1 MSEQRPAQ
9 PSSSS
14 EDRPSFQVPETPPEQ
29 IAPARDSATVI
40 LARDGANGLEV
51 FMLERHLNSDFAGG
65 AYVFP
70 GGTLDDRD
78 LDPALWALVDGPT
91 PDEAAKLLGVDP
103 DRALGF
109 YTCAIRET
117 FEEAGALLARRDG
130 EPVGYDERLEP
141 YRAPLAN
148 DELTLLEL
156 AEKENLRYAADLL
169 HYYSHW
175 VTPELAPKR
184 YTTRFFVA
192 AFPDEAERLLHDM
205 GETTNSRWVS
215 PSDALEQGRAG
226 TFTII
231 FPTRKHLE
239 QLAGFSTVD
248 DLVASTAGKE
258 IEEIL
263 PRVAMVDG
271 ALKVILGD
279 DPTPHDP

>member
-1 MSEQRPAQ
+1 MTASEQ
-9 PSSSS
+9 
-14 EDRPSFQVPETPPEQ
+14 DRPSFVVPDTPPEQ
-29 IAPARDSATVI
+29 VAPARDSATVI
-40 LARDGANGLEV
+40 LARDGADGLEV
-51 FMLERHLNSDFAGG
+51 FMLERHLKSDFAGG

-78 LDPALWALVDGPT
+78 LDPALWALVDGPA
-91 PDEAAKLLGVDP
+91 PDEAAALLGVDK
-103 DRALGF
+103 DRALG
-109 YTCAIRET
+109 YWTCAIRET
-117 FEEAGALLARRDG
+117 FEEAGALLARRGG
-130 EPVGYDERLEP
+130 EPVGYEERLAP

-148 DELTLLEL
+148 HEMTLLEL
-156 AEKENLRYAADLL
+156 AEKENLRFAANLL

-205 GETTNSRWVS
+205 GETTNSRWIR
-215 PSDALEQGRAG
+215 PEDALEQGRAG
-226 TFTII
+226 TFSII

-239 QLAGFSTVD
+239 QLAGFEDVD
-248 DLVASTAGKE
+248 ALVAGTKGKH

-263 PRVAMVDG
+263 PRVVIVDG
-271 ALKVILGD
+271 MPKVILGT

>member
-1 MSEQRPAQ
+1 MATSDQ
-9 PSSSS
+9 
-14 EDRPSFQVPETPPEQ
+14 DRPSFVVPETPPGQ
-29 IAPARDSATVI
+29 VAPARDSATVI
-40 LARDGANGLEV
+40 LARDGTTGLEV
-51 FMLERHLNSDFAGG
+51 FMLERHLKSDFAGG

-78 LDPALWALVDGPT
+78 LDPALWALVDGPGA
-91 PDEAAKLLGVDP
+91 DEAARLLGVDE
-103 DRALGF
+103 DRAMGF
-109 YTCAIRET
+109 FTCAIRET

-148 DELTLLEL
+148 RELTLLEL

-205 GETTNSRWVS
+205 GETTDSRWIS
-215 PSDALEQGRAG
+215 PSEALRQGREG

-239 QLAGFSTVD
+239 QLAAFEDVD
-248 DLVASTAGKE
+248 TLVASTRGKVV
-258 IEEIL
+258 EEIL
-263 PRVAMVDG
+263 PHIAMVDG
-271 ALKVILGD
+271 APKVILGS